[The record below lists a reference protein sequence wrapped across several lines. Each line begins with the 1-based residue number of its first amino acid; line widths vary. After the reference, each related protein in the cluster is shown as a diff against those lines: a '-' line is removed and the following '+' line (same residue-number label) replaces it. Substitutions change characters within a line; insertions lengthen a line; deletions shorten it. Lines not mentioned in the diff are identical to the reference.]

1 MQLSSSGLP
10 ARPAETLPG
19 PSPSPS
25 IPTPRVAGFGGKSSK
40 GRILAAVCCAN
51 LVLLCAAFYFGATHR
66 GEVPLQGKELEFHH
80 IRTTLSK
87 HPELTFQEVLPGVDL
102 VLELYGVSSQEAETT
117 IIKDKVVHLHT
128 ASRQALLNF
137 SFSSAGAAVAVD
149 GFYFTVFLS
158 SQKVEVWNFTRFCW
172 DLTSEVEHLS
182 EHGEGQEVLLQ
193 DPHRPNGEGFPSRS
207 RATTFFFQT
216 AEHFLVSIT
225 KGDDLSNG
233 MDLFFSGENLV
244 GSICEASGELK
255 HGMYVEIIRGEYR
268 GYRGTVD
275 ISNGQFK
282 VKLVN
287 GTKLQVGEMYCRPLE
302 EDVHWVEKEWQEEH
316 LHGQRCEGLVDVER
330 TCSKDGCTVLLA
342 PEEVSCESFCEAH
355 HLHCNEA
362 WASHKDSCETS
373 APAPC
378 AAKMSLRGE
387 QLLCRCQPM
396 TLSRLGQEVHLGA
409 HVLLNSRAAVV
420 TKVPDRHGHLE
431 VETPELVTLNTP
443 SFEPHNH
450 SHGSE
455 SHTDS
460 SKDHHASCEEVKQ
473 GEEVR
478 FTAGKF
484 KGHLGAMMSCDP
496 VSQEYR
502 VMLSQHI
509 RVHAFDVRVVHCE
522 TLKYFGQSCSH
533 DHCELA
539 PSETAD
545 SCQDF
550 CNGHDLRCLKAW
562 IHDSHSDS
570 SKRCAAKRTLVP
582 CDHPGGLHN
591 KLCECTPH
599 VFVDD
604 CFQKGVSFSPQNME
618 GQFRSHEPSASACA
632 HRCASVVGCAHFSFW
647 TDGGCHLQDVQGKM
661 EERPGVTSGPPD
673 CLAPSILATPVAA
686 DFSKTESSRCEEGI
700 SYRPLDM
707 YGELRTKEPSLNDCA
722 LRCHRVDG
730 CVHFSY
736 WLDGGCHLQDG
747 KASKKGT
754 LGAISGPA
762 NGCRQELESKGEVT
776 EAVPVVPQR
785 PRWSSDKPSPD
796 LSPSNEA
803 VTLSLA
809 RPCANL
815 VDVQTLCSATQ
826 DSCKVMVHGMS
837 RRSCFDYCE
846 QQSLRCISTTSR
858 CHGGEEVGC
867 EIITGSNLMACH
879 CEAPSH
885 RNDAPEVEESWK
897 FHCHGDQLGWS
908 REKRWWCCRE
918 LEIGCEGMRSWQH
931 ANCTGTSPKLWSQD
945 KKDLCCRQQGI
956 CQVGSLRQRQQV
968 LKNVPPVPQIP
979 FMMQGYRAS
988 PMKTTSK
995 VMRWLTRKGGVFV
1008 LCLLAGVALLSLLPL
1023 LCRSKESVAS
1033 KEGYLPVAT
1042 QES

>member
-1 MQLSSSGLP
+1 MRAPILFSDGLLLKAIPRQPERELLPLARAALSAWRA
-10 ARPAETLPG
+10 ARPGT
-19 PSPSPS
+19 
-25 IPTPRVAGFGGKSSK
+25 TRVGVPPQVIFHFARYCIKHSE
-40 GRILAAVCCAN
+40 IHAAVAA
-51 LVLLCAAFYFGATHR
+51 LLQFDLYAR
-66 GEVPLQGKELEFHH
+66 PSEILD
-80 IRTTLSK
+80 IS
-87 HPELTFQEVLPGVDL
+87 GVDL
-102 VLELYGVSSQEAETT
+102 VRPVKSLSDTWG
-117 IIKDKVVHLHT
+117 IILGNAD
-128 ASRQALLNF
+128 RQ
-137 SFSSAGAAVAVD
+137 
-149 GFYFTVFLS
+149 
-158 SQKVEVWNFTRFCW
+158 R
-172 DLTSEVEHLS
+172 
-182 EHGEGQEVLLQ
+182 
-193 DPHRPNGEGFPSRS
+193 R
-207 RATTFFFQT
+207 
-216 AEHFLVSIT
+216 T
-225 KGDDLSNG
+225 KTGDDLSNG

-754 LGAISGPA
+754 PHSVESSLHWRTLGAISGPA

-885 RNDAPEVEESWK
+885 RNDAPEKGREKLVVWDDRRAGNSIVMEISLVGAERNDGGAAVSWK
-897 FHCHGDQLGWS
+897 LVA
-908 REKRWWCCRE
+908 K
-918 LEIGCEGMRSWQH
+918 GCEVGNTPIALARPRSCG
-931 ANCTGTSPKLWSQD
+931 A
-945 KKDLCCRQQGI
+945 R
-956 CQVGSLRQRQQV
+956 
-968 LKNVPPVPQIP
+968 
-979 FMMQGYRAS
+979 
-988 PMKTTSK
+988 
-995 VMRWLTRKGGVFV
+995 TRKTCAADNKAFV
-1008 LCLLAGVALLSLLPL
+1008 
-1023 LCRSKESVAS
+1023 RSAACDKDN
-1033 KEGYLPVAT
+1033 KC
-1042 QES
+1042 